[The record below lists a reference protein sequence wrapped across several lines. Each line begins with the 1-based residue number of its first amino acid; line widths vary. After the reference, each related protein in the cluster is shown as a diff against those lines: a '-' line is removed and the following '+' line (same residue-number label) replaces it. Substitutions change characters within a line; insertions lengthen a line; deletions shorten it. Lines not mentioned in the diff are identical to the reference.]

1 MSTATTPTPRRSGQ
15 FRWTSLRPL
24 LWVGPF
30 FVGFAVFMLL
40 PVCLSLAYA
49 LTDYSVLEAPVFI
62 GLDNFREMF
71 HDATLWR
78 AASNTA
84 VYALATVVLSSC
96 VSVLTAVLV
105 ERASASRPLA
115 PLAGLTRV
123 VVFAPTL
130 VPVVAAA
137 LAWLWTLNTQKGPV
151 NAVLTPILA
160 LVGQSPVDWL
170 GSSSWA
176 MASVVLVSL
185 WGVGTY
191 VVIYGAAI
199 RGVPPALYE
208 AATIDGCGSWGRF
221 IHVTLPMISPAI
233 VLNVVM
239 SLIWSLQAFAVPLV
253 MTRGGPGDSTLTFA
267 MHVYNNAFVFSRMG
281 YACALAWVQFMVT
294 LALVALV
301 LRLSRGLVYARGA

>member
-1 MSTATTPTPRRSGQ
+1 
-15 FRWTSLRPL
+15 
-24 LWVGPF
+24 
-30 FVGFAVFMLL
+30 MLL

-71 HDATLWR
+71 HDATLRR
-78 AASNTA
+78 AVSNTA

-96 VSVLTAVLV
+96 VSVLTAVLI
-105 ERASASRPLA
+105 ERASASKALA

-151 NAVLTPILA
+151 NAVTSPILA
-160 LVGQSPVDWL
+160 LVGQAPIDWL

-199 RGVPPALYE
+199 RGVPAALYE
-208 AATIDGCGSWGRF
+208 AATIDGCSSWGRF
-221 IHVTLPMISPAI
+221 VHVTLPMISPAI

-253 MTRGGPGDSTLTFA
+253 MTRGGPGDATLTFA